1 MWPSRMPRTA
11 SATSSLWSSPSTST
25 LKMPVMVPCPW
36 TGALEQARQLD
47 EHGGS
52 ISLGGRRLARRLD
65 LALSHGKACH
75 RVHQHQHV
83 LAEIAKILSDGE
95 RQISAYRR
103 ISAGSSEVETASTE
117 RARPA
122 APSVLQE
129 FLHFTAA
136 FSDEADD
143 GNVRRNITG
152 KHRQED
158 RLADAGARENTH
170 ALAAA
175 DRDERVERAHA
186 KIERLTNAARGMR
199 RWRQRAVATAR
210 PATALTRR
218 SYRVGRKL
226 IVGQAD
232 HAAERASYEVVALR
246 LSSPP

>member
-1 MWPSRMPRTA
+1 MAVEDAADRIRYEFVVVIAVDQHAENAGDGALPLDRRARAGAAARRTRWEYIPWRSAARPSTRSRAEPWQ
-11 SATSSLWSSPSTST
+11 SVSPSPSA
-25 LKMPVMVPCPW
+25 P
-36 TGALEQARQLD
+36 
-47 EHGGS
+47 
-52 ISLGGRRLARRLD
+52 
-65 LALSHGKACH
+65 
-75 RVHQHQHV
+75 
-83 LAEIAKILSDGE
+83 ILSDGE